1 MRFPSGYQVPRVRI
15 AEQEAGDRD
24 QGDDPAERRLRI
36 LRLAMLGVGDV
47 TEASA

>member
-1 MRFPSGYQVPRVRI
+1 MRFTTEYQVPRERR

-24 QGDDPAERRLRI
+24 GGDPADRRLRI

-47 TEASA
+47 TEAGA